1 MALFESLLA
10 LLFVSILLLKA
21 SGHIGAPYPTMLA
34 FAGAC
39 VAALPWVP
47 EIDLQPRLAL
57 ALFIAPALLDAAYD
71 LPPRELRRDWLPLT
85 WLALVAVVLTT
96 AAVALVGWAWAGMP
110 IAAAVA
116 LGAIVAP
123 PDAAAATAVLTKFPL
138 PRRTMAILK
147 GESLLNDA
155 TALLIFTAAVAIAT
169 WQETSVV
176 DMIPALLVAAPGGV
190 VLGLAF
196 AKLYFLLK
204 RWLGQTLTARVSEF
218 VVTFGTW
225 VIAEHLHVS
234 PILAVV
240 TFAMT
245 AAHYSPET
253 QTARDRVHSYAIWEV
268 VVFVLNVL
276 AFLLMGLQ
284 ARTILSRLE
293 SSRLWEFIWFGVTV
307 LGVVIAV
314 RIAWVMLGTLFPRL
328 YQRGEAS
335 PSTSTREAVLIS
347 WCGMRGLV
355 TLATAFALPS
365 TFPHRD
371 VIVLTAFIVVLGSL
385 MIQGLTVGLLIRL
398 LRLEPDTSLETE
410 ISKARGAMVDAA
422 IERLRDQKSD
432 AAVAVRAEY
441 EAMRAIARDRANPQA
456 DTEHDRLRIDA
467 ICVQREL
474 LAKLRRRGDISDDAF
489 HRLEEEL
496 DWAELHA
503 SPREELE
510 LLDA

>member
-10 LLFVSILLLKA
+10 LLLVSILLLKI
-21 SGHIGAPYPTMLA
+21 SGHIGVPYPTMLA
-34 FAGAC
+34 VAGAG
-39 VAALPWVP
+39 VAALPWAP
-47 EIDLQPRLAL
+47 DIEMQPRLAL

-71 LPPRELRRDWLPLT
+71 LPARELRRNWLPLT
-85 WLALVAVVLTT
+85 WLALMAVILTT
-96 AAVALVGWAWAGMP
+96 AAVALGGWAIAGMP
-110 IAAAVA
+110 IGAAIA

-123 PDAAAATAVLTKFPL
+123 PDAAAATAVLTKFPM
-138 PRRTMAILK
+138 PRRTMAILQ

-155 TALLIFTAAVAIAT
+155 TALLIFTAGVAMAT
-169 WQETSVV
+169 WQPTSVAH
-176 DMIPALLVAAPGGV
+176 MIPSLLVAAPGGV
-190 VLGLAF
+190 ALGLAF

-225 VIAEHLHVS
+225 VVAEHLHVS

-240 TFAMT
+240 AFAMM
-245 AAHYSPET
+245 AAHYGPER
-253 QTARDRVHSYAIWEV
+253 QTARDRVHSYAIWEIA
-268 VVFVLNVL
+268 VFVLNVL

-284 ARTILSRLE
+284 ARTILSRLDGT
-293 SSRLWEFIWFGVTV
+293 RVWQAIWFAVTV
-307 LGVVIAV
+307 LTIVIVV
-314 RIAWVMLGTLFPRL
+314 RIAWVMLGTLVPRL
-328 YQRGEAS
+328 YRGADAS
-335 PSTSTREAVLIS
+335 AAITNREAVLIS

-365 TFPHRD
+365 NFPHRD

-385 MIQGLTVGLLIRL
+385 MVQGLTVGLLIKV
-398 LRLEPDTSLETE
+398 LRIEPDTSLEE
-410 ISKARGAMVDAA
+410 EVSKARGALVDAA
-422 IERLRDQKSD
+422 LERLRAETSD
-432 AAVAVRAEY
+432 AAVALCAEY
-441 EAMRAIARDRANPQA
+441 EAMRAVARDRSRPQA

-467 ICVQREL
+467 ICAQRDL
-474 LAKLRRRGDISDDAF
+474 LASLRRSGKISDAAF

-503 SPREELE
+503 APREELE

>member
-10 LLFVSILLLKA
+10 LLLVSILLLKI

-47 EIDLQPRLAL
+47 EIDMEPRLAL

-85 WLALVAVVLTT
+85 WLALIAVVLTT
-96 AAVALVGWAWAGMP
+96 AAVAWLGWAWAGMP
-110 IAAAVA
+110 LAAAIA

-123 PDAAAATAVLTKFPL
+123 PDAAAASAVLTKFPL
-138 PRRTMAILK
+138 PRRTLAILQ

-155 TALLIFTAAVAIAT
+155 TALLTFTAAVAIAT
-169 WQETSVV
+169 RQETSIVE
-176 DMIPALLVAAPGGV
+176 MIPSLLVAAPGGI
-190 VLGLAF
+190 VLGIAF
-196 AKLYFLLK
+196 ARLYFLLK
-204 RWLGQTLTARVSEF
+204 QWLGQTLTARVSEF

-225 VIAEHLHVS
+225 VVAEHVHVS

-240 TFAMT
+240 AFAMT
-245 AAHYSPET
+245 AAHYGPER
-253 QTARDRVHSYAIWEV
+253 QTARDRVHSYAIWEIT
-268 VVFVLNVL
+268 VFVLNVL

-284 ARTILSRLE
+284 ARTILSRLY
-293 SSRLWEFIWFGVTV
+293 SSSLSDAIWFAVSV
-307 LGVVIAV
+307 LAVVIVV
-314 RIAWVMLGTLFPRL
+314 RVAWVMVGTLIPRL
-328 YQRGEAS
+328 FQRRGTS
-335 PSTSTREAVLIS
+335 PSTTTREAVLIS

-355 TLATAFALPS
+355 TLATAFALPAG
-365 TFPHRD
+365 FPHRD
-371 VIVLTAFIVVLGSL
+371 LIVLSAFVVVLGSL
-385 MIQGLTVGLLIRL
+385 IIQGLTVGVLIRM
-398 LRLEPDTSLETE
+398 LRLEPDNSLEVE
-410 ISKARGAMVDAA
+410 ISKARGKMVDAA
-422 IERLRDQKSD
+422 LSLLRDRPGD
-432 AAVAVRAEY
+432 AAAAVRAEY
-441 EAMRAIARDRANPQA
+441 EAMRAVAKDRANPQA

-467 ICVQREL
+467 ICAQREF
-474 LAKLRRRGDISDDAF
+474 LAELRRQAEISDDAF

-503 SPREELE
+503 SPREDLE

>member
-10 LLFVSILLLKA
+10 LLLVSILLLKI
-21 SGHIGAPYPTMLA
+21 SGHIGVPYPTMLA

-47 EIDLQPRLAL
+47 EIDMQPRLAL

-85 WLALVAVVLTT
+85 WLAFIAVVLTT
-96 AAVALVGWAWAGMP
+96 AAVAWAAWAWQGMP
-110 IAAAVA
+110 LAAAIA

-123 PDAAAATAVLTKFPL
+123 PDAAAAAAVLTKFPL
-138 PRRTMAILK
+138 PRRTMAILQ

-155 TALLIFTAAVAIAT
+155 TALLIFTAAVAFAT
-169 WQETSVV
+169 RQETSVV
-176 DMIPALLVAAPGGV
+176 DMIPGLLVAAPGGI

-196 AKLYFLLK
+196 ARLYFLLK
-204 RWLGQTLTARVSEF
+204 KWLGQTLTARVSEF

-225 VIAEHLHVS
+225 VVAEHVHVS

-240 TFAMT
+240 AFAMT
-245 AAHYSPET
+245 AAHYGPER
-253 QTARDRVHSYAIWEV
+253 QTARDRVHSYAIWEIA
-268 VVFVLNVL
+268 VFVLNVL

-284 ARTILSRLE
+284 ARTILSRLY
-293 SSRLWEFIWFGVTV
+293 SANLWEAIWFSVTV
-307 LGVVIAV
+307 LAIVIVV
-314 RIAWVMLGTLFPRL
+314 RIAWVMLGTLVPRL
-328 YQRGEAS
+328 FQRRGTA
-335 PSTSTREAVLIS
+335 PSTTTREAMLIS

-365 TFPHRD
+365 GFPHRD
-371 VIVLTAFIVVLGSL
+371 VIVLSAFVVVLGSL
-385 MIQGLTVGLLIRL
+385 IIQGLTVGVLIKL
-398 LRLEPDTSLETE
+398 LRLEPDNSLEAE
-410 ISKARGAMVDAA
+410 ISKARGKMVEAA
-422 IERLRDQKSD
+422 LARLRDHAGD
-432 AAVAVRAEY
+432 AATAVRAEY
-441 EAMRAIARDRANPQA
+441 EAMRAVARDRANPQA

-467 ICVQREL
+467 ICAQREL
-474 LAKLRRRGDISDDAF
+474 LAQLRRDGHIADDAF

-503 SPREELE
+503 SPREDLE

>member
-10 LLFVSILLLKA
+10 LLFVSILLLKI

-96 AAVALVGWAWAGMP
+96 AAVAVVGWSWAGMP
-110 IAAAVA
+110 IAAAIA

-169 WQETSVV
+169 WEETSVV

-196 AKLYFLLK
+196 AKLYFMLK
-204 RWLGQTLTARVSEF
+204 HWLGQTLTARVSEF

-240 TFAMT
+240 AFAMS
-245 AAHYSPET
+245 AAHYGPER

-284 ARTILSRLE
+284 ARTILARLDNSRI
-293 SSRLWEFIWFGVTV
+293 WEFIGFGVTV

-314 RIAWVMLGTLFPRL
+314 RIAWVMFGTLFPRL
-328 YQRGEAS
+328 YQRGDAS
-335 PSTSTREAVLIS
+335 PSTSTREALLIS

-355 TLATAFALPS
+355 TLATAFALPL

-371 VIVLTAFIVVLGSL
+371 VIVLTAFIVVLGTL
-385 MIQGLTVGLLIRL
+385 MLQGLTVGLLIRL
-398 LRLEPDTSLETE
+398 LRLEPDTSLERE

-422 IERLRDQKSD
+422 IERLRDETSD

-441 EAMRAIARDRANPQA
+441 EAMRAVARDRENPQA

-467 ICVQREL
+467 ICAQREL
-474 LAKLRRRGDISDDAF
+474 LATLRRAGRISDDAF
-489 HRLEEEL
+489 HRLTEEL
-496 DWAELHA
+496 DWAELQA

>member
-10 LLFVSILLLKA
+10 LLLVSILLLKV
-21 SGHIGAPYPTMLA
+21 SGHIGVPYPTMLA

-47 EIDLQPRLAL
+47 EIQMESRLAL

-85 WLALVAVVLTT
+85 WLALIAVVLTT
-96 AAVALVGWAWAGMP
+96 AAVTWAGWAWAGMP
-110 IAAAVA
+110 LAAAIA

-123 PDAAAATAVLTKFPL
+123 PDAAAASAVLTKFPL
-138 PRRTMAILK
+138 PRRTMAILQ

-155 TALLIFTAAVAIAT
+155 TALLIFTAAVAMAT
-169 WQETSVV
+169 WHETSVV
-176 DMIPALLVAAPGGV
+176 DMIPRLLVAAPGGV
-190 VLGLAF
+190 ALGLAF

-204 RWLGQTLTARVSEF
+204 QWLGQTLTARVSEF

-225 VIAEHLHVS
+225 VVAEHLHVS

-240 TFAMT
+240 AFAMT
-245 AAHYSPET
+245 AAHYGPER
-253 QTARDRVHSYAIWEV
+253 QTARDRVHSYAIWEL

-284 ARTILSRLE
+284 ARTIVSRLD
-293 SSRLWEFIWFGVTV
+293 SSRLWQAIWFGVTV
-307 LGVVIAV
+307 LTVVIVV
-314 RIAWVMLGTLFPRL
+314 RIAWVMLGTRIPRL
-328 YQRGEAS
+328 FHRHDTSAS
-335 PSTSTREAVLIS
+335 TTTREAVLIS

-355 TLATAFALPS
+355 TLATALALPS
-365 TFPHRD
+365 DFPHRD
-371 VIVLTAFIVVLGSL
+371 VIVLSAFIVVLGSL
-385 MIQGLTVGLLIRL
+385 IIQGLTVGVLIKL
-398 LRLEPDTSLETE
+398 LRLKPDTSLETE

-422 IERLRDQKSD
+422 LARLRDQASE
-432 AAVAVRAEY
+432 AAIAVRAEY
-441 EAMRAIARDRANPQA
+441 EAMKAVAQDRVNPQA
-456 DTEHDRLRIDA
+456 DTEHDRLRIEA
-467 ICVQREL
+467 IGAQREL
-474 LAKLRRRGDISDDAF
+474 LATLRREGKISEDAF

>member
-10 LLFVSILLLKA
+10 LLLASILLLKL
-21 SGHIGAPYPTMLA
+21 SGHVGLPYPTMLA

-39 VAALPWVP
+39 VAALPWAP
-47 EIDLQPRLAL
+47 EIEMQPRLAL

-85 WLALVAVVLTT
+85 WLALIAVILT
-96 AAVALVGWAWAGMP
+96 AAGVGWVGWAWQGMP
-110 IAAAVA
+110 FTAALA

-123 PDAAAATAVLTKFPL
+123 PDAAAATAVLRNFPL
-138 PRRTMAILK
+138 PRRTMAILQ

-155 TALLIFTAAVAIAT
+155 TALLIFTAAVAMT
-169 WQETSVV
+169 MWQDAAVF
-176 DMIPALLVAAPGGV
+176 DMLPSLLIAAPGGV
-190 VLGLAF
+190 ALGLVF
-196 AKLYFLLK
+196 AKLYFLMK

-225 VIAEHLHVS
+225 VVAEHLHVS

-240 TFAMT
+240 AFAMT
-245 AAHYSPET
+245 AAHYGPEQ
-253 QTARDRVHSYAIWEV
+253 QTARDRVHSYAIWEL

-276 AFLLMGLQ
+276 AFLIMGLQ
-284 ARTILSRLE
+284 ARTILSRLAGP
-293 SSRLWEFIWFGVTV
+293 RLWDAMWFALTV
-307 LGVVIAV
+307 LLVVILV
-314 RIAWVMLGTLFPRL
+314 RVAWVLLGTRVPRL
-328 YQRGEAS
+328 FGS
-335 PSTSTREAVLIS
+335 SSSTTTREAVLIS

-371 VIVLTAFIVVLGSL
+371 VIVLTAFVVVLGSL
-385 MIQGLTVGLLIRL
+385 LVQGLTVGLLL
-398 LRLEPDTSLETE
+398 KVLRLEPDTSLEAE
-410 ISKARGAMVDAA
+410 VSHARAKMVEAA
-422 IERLRDQKSD
+422 LARLRDQSGD
-432 AAVAVRAEY
+432 AALAVRAEY
-441 EAMRAIARDRANPQA
+441 EAMKAIAKDRTNPQA

-467 ICVQREL
+467 ICAQREL
-474 LAKLRRRGDISDDAF
+474 LATLRRDGAITDDAF

-510 LLDA
+510 MLDA

>member
-10 LLFVSILLLKA
+10 LLLVSILLLKL
-21 SGHIGAPYPTMLA
+21 SGHIGVPYPTMLA

-39 VAALPWVP
+39 VAALPWAP
-47 EIDLQPRLAL
+47 EIEMEPRLAL

-85 WLALVAVVLTT
+85 WLAVLAVLLTT
-96 AAVALVGWAWAGMP
+96 AAVAWLGWAWAGMP
-110 IAAAVA
+110 LAVAVA

-123 PDAAAATAVLTKFPL
+123 PDAAAATAVLTRFPM
-138 PRRTMAILK
+138 PRRTMAILQ

-155 TALLIFTAAVAIAT
+155 TALLIFTAAVTVAS

-176 DMIPALLVAAPGGV
+176 EMIPSLLIAAPGGV
-190 VLGLAF
+190 VVGLAF

-204 RWLGQTLTARVSEF
+204 EWLGQTLTARVSEF

-240 TFAMT
+240 AFAMT
-245 AAHYSPET
+245 AAHYGPER
-253 QTARDRVHSYAIWEV
+253 QTARDRVHSYAIWEIA
-268 VVFVLNVL
+268 VFVLNVL

-284 ARTILSRLE
+284 ARTILSRLDRSMLSE
-293 SSRLWEFIWFGVTV
+293 ALWFAVIV
-307 LGVVIAV
+307 LAVVIAV
-314 RIAWVMLGTLFPRL
+314 RIAWVMLGTLIPGL
-328 YQRGEAS
+328 YRRRETSAS
-335 PSTSTREAVLIS
+335 AATREAVLIS

-365 TFPHRD
+365 GFPHRD
-371 VIVLTAFIVVLGSL
+371 LIVLTAFIVVLGSL
-385 MIQGLTVGLLIRL
+385 IVQGLTVGVLIKIL
-398 LRLEPDTSLETE
+398 KIEPDDSLEVE
-410 ISKARGAMVDAA
+410 VSKARALMVDAA
-422 IERLRDQKSD
+422 LESLRDRAGD
-432 AAVAVRAEY
+432 AATAVRAEY
-441 EAMRAIARDRANPQA
+441 EAMRAVAQNRRNPQA

-467 ICVQREL
+467 ICAQREL
-474 LAKLRRRGDISDDAF
+474 LAKLRREGKISDDAF

-496 DWAELHA
+496 DWAELQA

-510 LLDA
+510 MLDA

>member
-10 LLFVSILLLKA
+10 LLLVSILLLKI

-34 FAGAC
+34 FSGAC
-39 VAALPWVP
+39 VAALPWAP
-47 EIDLQPRLAL
+47 EIDMQPRLAL

-85 WLALVAVVLTT
+85 WLALIAVVLTT
-96 AAVALVGWAWAGMP
+96 AAVAWIGWAWEGMP
-110 IAAAVA
+110 LAAAIA

-123 PDAAAATAVLTKFPL
+123 PDAAAAAAVLTKFPL
-138 PRRTMAILK
+138 PRRTMAILQ

-155 TALLIFTAAVAIAT
+155 TALLIFTAAVAMAT

-176 DMIPALLVAAPGGV
+176 DMIPSLLVAAPGGI

-225 VIAEHLHVS
+225 VVAEHLHVS

-240 TFAMT
+240 AFAMT
-245 AAHYSPET
+245 AAHYGPER

-284 ARTILSRLE
+284 ARAILARLDR
-293 SSRLWEFIWFGVTV
+293 SNLWEAIWFGATV
-307 LGVVIAV
+307 LAVVIVV
-314 RIAWVMLGTLFPRL
+314 RIAWVMIGTLIPRL
-328 YQRGEAS
+328 FHRRESSQ
-335 PSTSTREAVLIS
+335 STTTREAVLIS

-365 TFPHRD
+365 GFPHRD
-371 VIVLTAFIVVLGSL
+371 VIVLSAFIVVLGSL
-385 MIQGLTVGLLIRL
+385 MIQGLTVGVLIRV
-398 LRLEPDTSLETE
+398 LRLEPDTSLDAE

-422 IERLRDQKSD
+422 LTHLRDRTGD

-441 EAMRAIARDRANPQA
+441 EAMKAIAKDRANPQA

-467 ICVQREL
+467 ICAQREL
-474 LAKLRRRGDISDDAF
+474 LATLRRQGKISDDAF

-503 SPREELE
+503 SPREEME
-510 LLDA
+510 MLDA

>member
-1 MALFESLLA
+1 
-10 LLFVSILLLKA
+10 
-21 SGHIGAPYPTMLA
+21 
-34 FAGAC
+34 
-39 VAALPWVP
+39 
-47 EIDLQPRLAL
+47 
-57 ALFIAPALLDAAYD
+57 
-71 LPPRELRRDWLPLT
+71 
-85 WLALVAVVLTT
+85 
-96 AAVALVGWAWAGMP
+96 
-110 IAAAVA
+110 
-116 LGAIVAP
+116 
-123 PDAAAATAVLTKFPL
+123 
-138 PRRTMAILK
+138 MAILQ

-176 DMIPALLVAAPGGV
+176 DMIPSLLVAAPGGV
-190 VLGLAF
+190 VLGLVF

-204 RWLGQTLTARVSEF
+204 QWLGQTLTARVSEF

-225 VIAEHLHVS
+225 VVAEHLHVS

-240 TFAMT
+240 AFAMT
-245 AAHYSPET
+245 AAHYGPER

-284 ARTILSRLE
+284 ARTILARLD
-293 SSRLWEFIWFGVTV
+293 SSRLWHAIWFGATV
-307 LGVVIAV
+307 LAVVIGV
-314 RIAWVMLGTLFPRL
+314 RIAWVMIGTLIPRL
-328 YQRGEAS
+328 FHRRES
-335 PSTSTREAVLIS
+335 SHSTTMREAALIS

-365 TFPHRD
+365 NFPHRD
-371 VIVLTAFIVVLGSL
+371 VIVLSAFIVVLGSL
-385 MIQGLTVGLLIRL
+385 MIQGLTVGLLIKI
-398 LRLEPDTSLETE
+398 LRLEPDNSLDVE

-422 IERLRDQKSD
+422 LASLRDRTGD

-441 EAMRAIARDRANPQA
+441 EAMRTIARDRANPQA

-467 ICVQREL
+467 ICAQREL
-474 LAKLRRRGDISDDAF
+474 LATLRRQGKISDDAF

>member
-10 LLFVSILLLKA
+10 LLFVSIVLLKI
-21 SGHIGAPYPTMLA
+21 SGHIGVPYPTMLA

-47 EIDLQPRLAL
+47 EIDMQPRLAL

-85 WLALVAVVLTT
+85 WLALIAVILTT
-96 AAVALVGWAWAGMP
+96 AAVAWLAWAWEGMP
-110 IAAAVA
+110 LAAAIA

-123 PDAAAATAVLTKFPL
+123 PDAAAAAAVLTKFPL
-138 PRRTMAILK
+138 PRRTMAILQ

-155 TALLIFTAAVAIAT
+155 TALLIFTAAVALAT
-169 WQETSVV
+169 WQENSVV
-176 DMIPALLVAAPGGV
+176 DMIPSLLVAAPGGV
-190 VLGLAF
+190 VVGIAF
-196 AKLYFLLK
+196 ARLYFLLK
-204 RWLGQTLTARVSEF
+204 QWLGQTLTARVSEF

-225 VIAEHLHVS
+225 VIAEHLRVS

-240 TFAMT
+240 AFAMA
-245 AAHYSPET
+245 AAHYGPER
-253 QTARDRVHSYAIWEV
+253 QTARDWVHSYAIWEL

-284 ARTILSRLE
+284 ARTILARLDRTE
-293 SSRLWEFIWFGVTV
+293 LWDAIGFAATV
-307 LGVVIAV
+307 LALVIVV
-314 RIAWVMLGTLFPRL
+314 RIVWVMIGTLIPRL
-328 YQRGEAS
+328 FQRRDAS
-335 PSTSTREAVLIS
+335 QWTTTREAVIIS

-365 TFPHRD
+365 GFPFRD
-371 VIVLTAFIVVLGSL
+371 VIVLSAFIVVLGSL
-385 MIQGLTVGLLIRL
+385 ILQGLTVGFLIKV
-398 LRLEPDTSLETE
+398 LRLEPDNSLDVE

-422 IERLRDQKSD
+422 LASLQDHTGD
-432 AAVAVRAEY
+432 AADAVRAEY
-441 EAMRAIARDRANPQA
+441 KAMKVVSKDRANPQA

-467 ICVQREL
+467 ICAQRDL
-474 LAKLRRRGDISDDAF
+474 ITKLRQGGQISDDAF

-503 SPREELE
+503 SPREDLE

>member
-10 LLFVSILLLKA
+10 LLLISILLLKI

-34 FAGAC
+34 FSGAC
-39 VAALPWVP
+39 VAALPWAP
-47 EIDLQPRLAL
+47 EIDMQPRLAL

-190 VLGLAF
+190 ALGLAF

-398 LRLEPDTSLETE
+398 LRLEPDTSLDME

-467 ICVQREL
+467 ICAQREL
-474 LAKLRRRGDISDDAF
+474 LAQLRRRGDISDDAF

>member
-10 LLFVSILLLKA
+10 LLFVSILLLKI
-21 SGHIGAPYPTMLA
+21 SGHVGAPYPTMLA

-85 WLALVAVVLTT
+85 WLALVAVMLTT

-110 IAAAVA
+110 IAVAIA

-169 WQETSVV
+169 WQEDSVV

-240 TFAMT
+240 AFAMT
-245 AAHYSPET
+245 AAHFGPEQ

-284 ARTILSRLE
+284 ARTILGRLD
-293 SSRLWEFIWFGVTV
+293 SSRVWEFIGFGVTV

-314 RIAWVMLGTLFPRL
+314 RIAWVMLGTVFPRL
-328 YQRGEAS
+328 YQRGAAS
-335 PSTSTREAVLIS
+335 PSTSTREAILIS

-385 MIQGLTVGLLIRL
+385 MLQGLTVGLLIRL

-422 IERLRDQKSD
+422 IERLRDQTGD
-432 AAVAVRAEY
+432 AADAVRAEY

-467 ICVQREL
+467 ICAQREL
-474 LAKLRRRGDISDDAF
+474 LGTLRRDGKISDDAF
-489 HRLEEEL
+489 HRLTEEL

>member
-1 MALFESLLA
+1 MALFESLL
-10 LLFVSILLLKA
+10 LLLLVSILLLKI
-21 SGHIGAPYPTMLA
+21 SGHVGAPYPTMLA

-39 VAALPWVP
+39 VAGLPWVP
-47 EIDLQPRLAL
+47 EIDMQPRLAL

-85 WLALVAVVLTT
+85 WLALIAVVLTT
-96 AAVALVGWAWAGMP
+96 AAVALVAWAWEGMP
-110 IAAAVA
+110 LAAAIA

-123 PDAAAATAVLTKFPL
+123 PDAAAASAVLTKFPL
-138 PRRTMAILK
+138 PRRTMAILQ

-176 DMIPALLVAAPGGV
+176 HMIPSLLVAAPGGI
-190 VLGLAF
+190 VLGLVS

-204 RWLGQTLTARVSEF
+204 QWLGQTLTARVSEF

-225 VIAEHLHVS
+225 VVAEHLHVS

-240 TFAMT
+240 AFAMA
-245 AAHYSPET
+245 AAHYGPER
-253 QTARDRVHSYAIWEV
+253 QTARDRVHSYAIWEI

-284 ARTILSRLE
+284 ARTILARLD
-293 SSRLWEFIWFGVTV
+293 SSRLLHAIWFGATV
-307 LGVVIAV
+307 LAAVIGV
-314 RIAWVMLGTLFPRL
+314 RIAWVMIGTLIPRL
-328 YQRGEAS
+328 FHRRES
-335 PSTSTREAVLIS
+335 SHSTTTREAALIS

-355 TLATAFALPS
+355 TLATAFALPLN
-365 TFPHRD
+365 FPHRD
-371 VIVLTAFIVVLGSL
+371 VIVLSAFIVVLGSL
-385 MIQGLTVGLLIRL
+385 MIQGLTVGLLIKI
-398 LRLEPDTSLETE
+398 LRLEPDNSLDVE

-422 IERLRDQKSD
+422 LASLRDRSGD

-441 EAMRAIARDRANPQA
+441 EAMRTIARDRANPQA

-467 ICVQREL
+467 ICAQREL
-474 LAKLRRRGDISDDAF
+474 LATLRREGKISDDAF

>member
-10 LLFVSILLLKA
+10 LLFVSILLNL
-21 SGHIGAPYPTMLA
+21 SGRVGVPYPTMLA

-47 EIDLQPRLAL
+47 QIDMQPRLAL
-57 ALFIAPALLDAAYD
+57 TLFIAPALLDAAYD

-85 WLALVAVVLTT
+85 WLALIAVILTT
-96 AAVALVGWAWAGMP
+96 GAVAWVGWAWAGMP

-116 LGAIVAP
+116 MGAIVAP

-138 PRRTMAILK
+138 PRRTMAILQ

-169 WQETSVV
+169 WEETSVAG
-176 DMIPALLVAAPGGV
+176 MTPTLLIAAPGGV
-190 VLGLAF
+190 VIGLAF
-196 AKLYFLLK
+196 ARMYFLLK
-204 RWLGQTLTARVSEF
+204 SWLGQTLTARVSEF

-225 VIAEHLHVS
+225 IIAEHLHVS

-240 TFAMT
+240 AFAMT
-245 AAHYSPET
+245 AAHYGPER
-253 QTARDRVHSYAIWEV
+253 QTARDRVHSYAIWEL

-284 ARTILSRLE
+284 ARTILSRLNRTTLSE
-293 SSRLWEFIWFGVTV
+293 AIWFAGTILV
-307 LGVVIAV
+307 VVIVV
-314 RIAWVMLGTLFPRL
+314 RIVWVMIGTLMPPLFSR
-328 YQRGEAS
+328 RGV
-335 PSTSTREAVLIS
+335 PSSTTTREAVLIA

-365 TFPHRD
+365 GFPQRD
-371 VIVLTAFIVVLGSL
+371 LIVLSAFIVVLGSL
-385 MIQGLTVGLLIRL
+385 ILQGLTVGLLIKV
-398 LRLEPDTSLETE
+398 LRLEPDNSLEVE
-410 ISKARGAMVDAA
+410 VSKARKKMVDAA
-422 IERLRDQKSD
+422 LSSLRGRTGD
-432 AAVAVRAEY
+432 AAIAVRAEY
-441 EAMRAIARDRANPQA
+441 EAMRAIAQDRTNPQA

-467 ICVQREL
+467 ICAQREL
-474 LAKLRRRGDISDDAF
+474 LATLRRRGDISDDAF

>member
-10 LLFVSILLLKA
+10 LLLVSILLLKI

-47 EIDLQPRLAL
+47 DIEMQPRLAL

-71 LPPRELRRDWLPLT
+71 LPARELRRNWLPLT
-85 WLALVAVVLTT
+85 WLALMAVILTT
-96 AAVALVGWAWAGMP
+96 AAVALGGWAFAGMP
-110 IAAAVA
+110 IWVA
-116 LGAIVAP
+116 ITLGAIVAP
-123 PDAAAATAVLTKFPL
+123 PDAAAATAVLTKFPM
-138 PRRTMAILK
+138 PRRTMSILQ

-155 TALLIFTAAVAIAT
+155 TALLLFTAGVAMAT
-169 WQETSVV
+169 WQEASIA
-176 DMIPALLVAAPGGV
+176 DMMPALLIAAPGGV
-190 VLGLAF
+190 ALGLTF

-225 VIAEHLHVS
+225 VVAEHLHVS

-240 TFAMT
+240 AFAMM
-245 AAHYSPET
+245 AAHYGPER

-268 VVFVLNVL
+268 AVFVLNVL

-284 ARTILSRLE
+284 ARTILSRLDGT
-293 SSRLWEFIWFGVTV
+293 RVWEAIWFAVTI
-307 LGVVIAV
+307 LTIVIVV
-314 RIAWVMLGTLFPRL
+314 RIVWVMSGTLIPRL
-328 YQRGEAS
+328 YQGPDAS
-335 PSTSTREAVLIS
+335 NGISTREAVLIS

-355 TLATAFALPS
+355 TLATAFALPLD
-365 TFPHRD
+365 FPHRD

-385 MIQGLTVGLLIRL
+385 MIQGLTVGLLINV
-398 LRLEPDTSLETE
+398 LRLEPDTSLELE
-410 ISKARGAMVDAA
+410 VSKARSALVDAA
-422 IERLRDQKSD
+422 LERLRHETSD
-432 AAVAVRAEY
+432 AATAVRAEY
-441 EAMRAIARDRANPQA
+441 EAMRAVARDHARPQA
-456 DTEHDRLRIDA
+456 ETEHDRLRIDA

-474 LAKLRRRGDISDDAF
+474 LAKLRREEEISDAAF

-510 LLDA
+510 LQDA

>member
-10 LLFVSILLLKA
+10 LLFVSILLLKL
-21 SGHIGAPYPTMLA
+21 SGRIGVPYPTMLA

-47 EIDLQPRLAL
+47 EIEMQPRLAL

-85 WLALVAVVLTT
+85 WLALIAVVLTT
-96 AAVALVGWAWAGMP
+96 VAVALAGWAWAGMP
-110 IAAAVA
+110 IAAAIA

-123 PDAAAATAVLTKFPL
+123 PDAAAATAVLRSFPL
-138 PRRTMAILK
+138 PRRTMAILQ
-147 GESLLNDA
+147 GESLLNDF
-155 TALLIFTAAVAIAT
+155 TALLIFTAAVAMAT

-176 DMIPALLVAAPGGV
+176 DMIPTLLVAAPGGIA
-190 VLGLAF
+190 LGLLF

-218 VVTFGTW
+218 VFTFGTW
-225 VIAEHLHVS
+225 VVAEHLHVS

-240 TFAMT
+240 AFAMT
-245 AAHYSPET
+245 AAHYGPEQ
-253 QTARDRVHSYAIWEV
+253 QTARDRVHSYAILEI
-268 VVFVLNVL
+268 VVFILNVL

-284 ARTILSRLE
+284 ARTILSRLD
-293 SSRLWEFIWFGVTV
+293 SSRLWDAIWFAGTV
-307 LGVVIAV
+307 LAVVIAV
-314 RIAWVMLGTLFPRL
+314 RIVWVMLGTLIPPL
-328 YQRGEAS
+328 YRDRESLTA
-335 PSTSTREAVLIS
+335 TTTREAALIS

-355 TLATAFALPS
+355 TLATAFALPLD
-365 TFPHRD
+365 FPHRD
-371 VIVLTAFIVVLGSL
+371 VIVLTAFTVVLGSL
-385 MIQGLTVGLLIRL
+385 MIQGLTVGVLIKL
-398 LRLEPDTSLETE
+398 LRLEPDTSLDAEV
-410 ISKARGAMVDAA
+410 SQARGALVDAA
-422 IERLRDQKSD
+422 LERLHAQTSD
-432 AAVAVRAEY
+432 AAMAVKAEY
-441 EAMRAIARDRANPQA
+441 EAMRAIAKDKANPQA

-467 ICVQREL
+467 ICAQREL
-474 LAKLRRRGDISDDAF
+474 LAKLRRDGKISDDAF